1 MLLLLADRIVP
12 PKEMSQSQQIQIRQE
27 GVDFEPL
34 LAEDEEAEGTS
45 ANLSDA
51 GRFLEVPEAG
61 QVHEEECNPV
71 ARSFLRPMLGRNNL
85 NALSACA
92 LFAVC
97 SNVHMTSSLH
107 LIRM

>member
-1 MLLLLADRIVP
+1 
-12 PKEMSQSQQIQIRQE
+12 MSESQQIQIRQE
-27 GVDFEPL
+27 GVDIEPL
-34 LAEDEEAEGTS
+34 LAEDEEAEGN

-51 GRFLEVPEAG
+51 GRNLEVQPEAG

-71 ARSFLRPMLGRNNL
+71 ARSFLRPMLGRSNL
-85 NALSACA
+85 NAVLACA

-97 SNVHMTSSLH
+97 SNVHMTSLLH